1 METGTGTGIG
11 IGMGLG
17 IGTVVRIVRIEGAE
31 KETGA

>member
-1 METGTGTGIG
+1 MEIG

-17 IGTVVRIVRIEGAE
+17 LGTGVRIVRVEGAE